1 MATVKKPGVQVQGK
15 CVVDVCP
22 TGGGSFEYTVMY
34 PNGDCDCASSH
45 ADAEKRCNGWF
56 KRHGSRSKIRVG
68 KIEWR
73 RKS

>member
-34 PNGDCDCASSH
+34 PNGDCDCTEFE
-45 ADAEKRCNGWF
+45 ADYR
-56 KRHGSRSKIRVG
+56 
-68 KIEWR
+68 
-73 RKS
+73 